1 MESLT
6 KENREIASKHVVDG
20 TFTNHHATYLLR
32 GLDRDFIYLL
42 QITKKHNLK
51 PNLLR
56 ASILAA
62 RNRGNSRC
70 GKVSIQMRRH
80 GAVSSTYMFSV
91 EGEWLAQA
99 DIPNDS
105 VEMLKSPPDQFS
117 PYIDVVQ
124 EREDSNKLDAKGERS
139 IRDLRLGLK
148 GVCFKAVVVKKSEV
162 IAVTSRD
169 GVPLLVCSVTLSDDT
184 GEIPLAVWNSQI
196 GTISEGDRVEVRDAR
211 VRSFRGQLQ
220 LSLRKKTGSLTVLE
234 SAKKILIT

>member
-1 MESLT
+1 MLEVTLIPKALLRVLSRNILT
-6 KENREIASKHVVDG
+6 ALRNLAGI
-20 TFTNHHATYLLR
+20 R

-51 PNLLR
+51 PNLLC

-62 RNRGNSRC
+62 RNHGNSRC
-70 GKVSIQMRRH
+70 GRVSIQMRRH

-91 EGEWLAQA
+91 EGKWLAQA

-105 VEMLKSPPDQFS
+105 VEMLKNPPNRFS
-117 PYIDVVQ
+117 PYIDAVQ
-124 EREDSNKLDAKGERS
+124 ENEESDKLAAKGEKR
-139 IRDLRLGLK
+139 IRDLRLGFK

-162 IAVTSRD
+162 RAVTSRD
-169 GVPLLVCSVTLSDDT
+169 GVPLLVCSVTLADDT

-220 LSLRKKTGSLTVLE
+220 LSLRKKTGSLNVLE

>member
-1 MESLT
+1 VLRNLT
-6 KENREIASKHVVDG
+6 GI
-20 TFTNHHATYLLR
+20 R

-42 QITKKHNLK
+42 QITQKYNLK

-99 DIPNDS
+99 DISNDS
-105 VEMLKSPPDQFS
+105 VEMLRNPPNQFL
-117 PYIDVVQ
+117 PYIDLIQ

-139 IRDLRLGLK
+139 ISDLSLGLK
-148 GVCFKAVVVKKSEV
+148 GVCFKAVVVKKSDV
-162 IAVTSRD
+162 RAVTSRD
-169 GVPLLVCSVTLSDDT
+169 GIPLLVCSLTLSDGT
-184 GEIPLAVWNSQI
+184 GEIPLALWNSQI
-196 GTISEGDRVEVRDAR
+196 GTISEGDRVEVRNAR
-211 VRSFRGQLQ
+211 VRSFRGQIQ
-220 LSLRKKTGSLTVLE
+220 LSLRRRTGSLTVLE
-234 SAKKILIT
+234 TAKKILIT

>member
-1 MESLT
+1 MLRNLT
-6 KENREIASKHVVDG
+6 GI
-20 TFTNHHATYLLR
+20 R

-42 QITKKHNLK
+42 QITQKYNLK

-91 EGEWLAQA
+91 EGEWVAQA
-99 DIPNDS
+99 DISNDS
-105 VEMLKSPPDQFS
+105 VEMLRNPPNRFL
-117 PYIDVVQ
+117 PYIDLVQ

-139 IRDLRLGLK
+139 ISDLSLGLK
-148 GVCFKAVVVKKSEV
+148 GVCFKAVVVKKSDV
-162 IAVTSRD
+162 RAVTSRD
-169 GVPLLVCSVTLSDDT
+169 GIPLLVCSVTLSDGT

-196 GTISEGDRVEVRDAR
+196 GTISEGDRVEVRNAR
-211 VRSFRGQLQ
+211 VRSFRGQIQ
-220 LSLRKKTGSLTVLE
+220 LSLRRRTGSLTVLE
-234 SAKKILIT
+234 TAKKILIT

>member
-1 MESLT
+1 MLRNLT
-6 KENREIASKHVVDG
+6 GI
-20 TFTNHHATYLLR
+20 R

-42 QITKKHNLK
+42 QITQKYNLK

-99 DIPNDS
+99 DISNDS
-105 VEMLKSPPDQFS
+105 VEMLRNPPNRFL
-117 PYIDVVQ
+117 PYIDLVQ

-139 IRDLRLGLK
+139 ISDLSLGLK
-148 GVCFKAVVVKKSEV
+148 GVCFKAVVVKKSDV
-162 IAVTSRD
+162 RAVTSRD
-169 GVPLLVCSVTLSDDT
+169 GIPLLVCSVTLSDGT

-196 GTISEGDRVEVRDAR
+196 GTISEGDRVEVRNAR
-211 VRSFRGQLQ
+211 VRSFRGQIQ
-220 LSLRKKTGSLTVLE
+220 LSLRRRTGSLTVLE
-234 SAKKILIT
+234 TAKKILIT